1 MTNWK
6 QIQSLVPQP
15 GADPD
20 FAACLAA
27 FPQLEQAKTTPQDPV
42 YHAEGDVWTH
52 TQMVVRELLADP
64 GHAALTATER
74 ETVFLSLIHI

>member
-20 FAACLAA
+20 FVACLAA

-42 YHAEGDVWTH
+42 YHASSPQKH
-52 TQMVVRELLADP
+52 TTELILM
-64 GHAALTATER
+64 
-74 ETVFLSLIHI
+74 